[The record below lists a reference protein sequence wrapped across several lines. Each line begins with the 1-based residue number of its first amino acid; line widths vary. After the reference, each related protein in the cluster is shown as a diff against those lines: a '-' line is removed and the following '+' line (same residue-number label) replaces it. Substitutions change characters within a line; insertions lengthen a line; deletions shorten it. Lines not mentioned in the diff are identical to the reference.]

1 MCAFY
6 AVATGKSVYSRSS
19 VEELVYFRSSD
30 ALERWDKFVSESRSP
45 TLDFGAC
52 CLRFSVGPA
61 LVAVAPVGVAL

>member
-1 MCAFY
+1 MCAFD

-30 ALERWDKFVSESRSP
+30 VLERWDKFVSESRSP
-45 TLDFGAC
+45 MLDFGAC
-52 CLRFSVGPA
+52 CLRFSVGTV